1 MKPLH
6 LWDYTTKSLIS
17 DSYKSF
23 TSMIEIQISGVR
35 EVSYIAFKLDVRLIL
50 IFEIQ
55 AENSIIPSLKP
66 WAGIYLLKYG
76 NETSRA
82 ILDVISKEET
92 HEFAYVAREARKIV
106 LSQTSN
112 GPMLPATWKFNP
124 TWDDA
129 YVSLEVVPNFDDPPI
144 EINFV
149 QRN

>member
-23 TSMIEIQISGVR
+23 TFMIEIQISGVR

-106 LSQTSN
+106 LPRPVMARCCLQRGNSILLGTM
-112 GPMLPATWKFNP
+112 PMFLLK
-124 TWDDA
+124 
-129 YVSLEVVPNFDDPPI
+129 
-144 EINFV
+144 
-149 QRN
+149 